1 MYNTSEWPIWWHHM
15 VGHEGCSSFAELSRN
30 KIFKATQYS
39 HIWLYSEETFFFL
52 MLQFPQLFFHLKP
65 ETNVIFWL
73 KFWRINKQ
81 PLLELQSQLKLLGHF
96 SVSLPSHCWCARF
109 GELPAINN
117 IERTRRRARSKKT
130 GWKCPNYFCLRL
142 ILL

>member
-1 MYNTSEWPIWWHHM
+1 
-15 VGHEGCSSFAELSRN
+15 
-30 KIFKATQYS
+30 
-39 HIWLYSEETFFFL
+39 

-65 ETNVIFWL
+65 ETNVILWL

-96 SVSLPSHCWCARF
+96 AVSLPSHCWCARF

-130 GWKCPNYFCLRL
+130 GWKCPNYFLSEIVAPPYLLRKIKTESTRTL
-142 ILL
+142 SNFDFQWSKILYQNNLKDIAFFLTFFKG